1 MNFDIAN
8 FFKCFADQSR
18 IDIINILSSGE
29 SYTELISDTLSLT
42 MATVSFHLKK
52 LEAAGIVSSRREQ
65 YYIIY
70 TLNND
75 LLDKKIS
82 DIVITTRSEQ
92 VNSITESEYEK
103 RIIATFFKHG
113 KLNKIPAQLKKREIV
128 LREILKAFE
137 LEREYT
143 EREVNIII
151 ADFNDD
157 FCTLRRAM
165 IEFKLMERKNM
176 IYKRLE

>member
-1 MNFDIAN
+1 MNVDIAN

-29 SYTELISDTLSLT
+29 SYTELISDILSLT

-65 YYIIY
+65 YYLIY

-75 LLDKKIS
+75 LLDKKLS
-82 DIVITTRSEQ
+82 DIVITTKSERA
-92 VNSITESEYEK
+92 NSITESEYAK
-103 RIIATFFKHG
+103 KVISTFFQHG

-157 FCTLRRAM
+157 FCALRRAM
-165 IEFKLMERKNM
+165 IEFKLMERENM